1 MQLFPCDLL
10 AHGPPLR
17 FLSPEPARS
26 YTGGEAGIY
35 SRLCLTPKAASR
47 VGQCLEQGLRLSSG
61 LWVCSVGFSCGDW
74 RGDAELGLS
83 ETVILWAKRG
93 RFVPVPRPLGDM

>member
-10 AHGPPLR
+10 AHSQSLS
-17 FLSPEPARS
+17 FLFPEPARS

-35 SRLCLTPKAASR
+35 SQLCLTRKPASP
-47 VGQCLEQGLRLSSG
+47 VGRCLEQGLRLSSG

-83 ETVILWAKRG
+83 ETVILWAKRR